1 MKIIVTLTTVSLL
14 FSTSAFAEEED
25 ASLSTQL
32 ANPLAAMI
40 SLPTQINYDDDLGL
54 NGEGSI
60 TQINVQPV
68 LPFQVS
74 ENWNLITRTIFPLVR
89 QDNLTRLNAT
99 DSGLG
104 DIMAS
109 AFFSP
114 IQPGESGWIWGAGP
128 ALLLPTATNDAIGSD
143 QWAAGP
149 TFVALKQTG
158 PWTSGILANH
168 LWTVSGEEEF
178 DPGNAEIPVVINPG
192 RGAVLSSSSSSNK
205 INASYIEPWVS
216 FATQRGTTLS
226 MSTEASYDWNSSTW
240 LIPVVLT
247 ADHLFDKS
255 AIPFSVGVAAR
266 YWAESPDVIGPSG
279 WALRLQFTLL
289 FIK

>member
-1 MKIIVTLTTVSLL
+1 MIVTLTSSFLL

-25 ASLSTQL
+25 ASLSAQL

-40 SLPTQINYDDDLGL
+40 SVPTQINYDDDLGL
-54 NGEGSI
+54 NGDGSI
-60 TQINVQPV
+60 WQINVQPV
-68 LPFQVS
+68 LPFQIS
-74 ENWNLITRTIFPLVR
+74 ENWNLITRTILPLTR
-89 QDNLTRLNAT
+89 QKNLTRLNEV

-104 DIMAS
+104 DILAS

-114 IQPGESGWIWGAGP
+114 IQPSDSGWIWGAGP
-128 ALLLPTATNDAIGSD
+128 VFLLPTATNDTIGSD

-158 PWTSGILANH
+158 PWTGGILANH
-168 LWTVSGEEEF
+168 LWNVSGEDEVDSASIDELVR
-178 DPGNAEIPVVINPG
+178 ISPG
-192 RGAVLSSSSSSNK
+192 RGASLSSSSNE
-205 INASYIEPWVS
+205 INASYIEPWLS

-226 MSTEASYDWNSSTW
+226 MSTEASYDWNSSDW
-240 LIPVVLT
+240 LIPIVFT
-247 ADHLFDKS
+247 ADHLFDKGTR
-255 AIPFSVGVAAR
+255 PFSIGVAAR
-266 YWAESPDVIGPSG
+266 YWAESPEEIGPSG